1 MINLCFTES
10 WNCVVFELKSACAWT
25 LWPSCLFH
33 FGSRSCSAS
42 SWWQPWMV
50 DGGTVF
56 FYFKLK
62 SLSGLST
69 PVQSS
74 LSAATRMQFVGFY
87 FSFFLQVKQ
96 KARKDTSSLSA
107 GRWEESIRRERTRGH
122 LRFLSLESRDLFS
135 VTSAHLPALWPVY
148 FYCQVSLLLSV
159 AVSLSVPQ
167 WCIINKLVSGLIHTP
182 VVSRYV
188 SPSSSTFPKT

>member
-1 MINLCFTES
+1 MELCRVWTEIS
-10 WNCVVFELKSACAWT
+10 VCLNSLAVLLISFWFAFLFGLVVVAALDGGWWNCF
-25 LWPSCLFH
+25 
-33 FGSRSCSAS
+33 
-42 SWWQPWMV
+42 
-50 DGGTVF
+50 F

-87 FSFFLQVKQ
+87 FNFLLQVKQ

-167 WCIINKLVSGLIHTP
+167 WCIINKLVSGLIHTHTP